1 MFRVGAC
8 TSAADVIIDFP
19 LVSPTKP
26 GIRVVEIQVKGTT
39 EQKNAVSVSIL
50 HKDCCEKATISS
62 NPSERTLHI
71 LSAQKMT
78 KKLREMIPNSGVL
91 VLPPGHSLKY
101 SRAQNPKEKEDTK
114 QRTAAES
121 DQAKKQALKEKI
133 NVIFQIPEQLYVVV
147 LSPDANKEWLQNTH
161 FSDYSRK

>member
-1 MFRVGAC
+1 
-8 TSAADVIIDFP
+8 
-19 LVSPTKP
+19 
-26 GIRVVEIQVKGTT
+26 
-39 EQKNAVSVSIL
+39 
-50 HKDCCEKATISS
+50 
-62 NPSERTLHI
+62 
-71 LSAQKMT
+71 
-78 KKLREMIPNSGVL
+78 MIPNSGVL

-147 LSPDANKEWLQNTH
+147 LSPDANKEWPQNTLRGYGIH
-161 FSDYSRK
+161 PTRAFYCK